1 LRGLE
6 TDVAHVVDHGQGYL
20 VAGLDARRTVVTCH
34 DLILLVL
41 ASGRIGTTRV
51 PQIAL
56 QLFRISLELMKRAAI
71 VVADSTQTKR
81 DLVDFTHIDPDK
93 VIVIHPG
100 LNQSFAPQPEDKL
113 ALRRRFGFGS
123 GPVLLQ
129 IGRGFYKNLPCVI
142 RVLNRLRNDGIDAC
156 VARVGP
162 SLFGTE
168 RALAER
174 LGVLSHI
181 VELGAVADPDLPA
194 LYNAVDVLLFPS
206 LYEGFG
212 WPPLEAMASGTPV
225 VCSRAGSLDEVIADA
240 ALTADPEDVDTLA
253 WHVGTVLTDE
263 KLRAA
268 LTGRGL
274 ARAAAFSWDRTAEQM
289 MTLYRNVIARAA
301 A

>member
-1 LRGLE
+1 
-6 TDVAHVVDHGQGYL
+6 
-20 VAGLDARRTVVTCH
+20 
-34 DLILLVL
+34 
-41 ASGRIGTTRV
+41 
-51 PQIAL
+51 
-56 QLFRISLELMKRAAI
+56 MKRAAI

-174 LGVLSHI
+174 LGVLAHI

-194 LYNAVDVLLFPS
+194 LYNAVDCCCFHRCTRDS
-206 LYEGFG
+206 AGRRWKR
-212 WPPLEAMASGTPV
+212 WPPARRSSARGPV
-225 VCSRAGSLDEVIADA
+225 RSTRWSR
-240 ALTADPEDVDTLA
+240 T
-253 WHVGTVLTDE
+253 
-263 KLRAA
+263 R
-268 LTGRGL
+268 R
-274 ARAAAFSWDRTAEQM
+274 
-289 MTLYRNVIARAA
+289 
-301 A
+301 